1 MLSEPTIRLLKRVLR
16 HRRAL
21 ALTLLFTAL
30 YAAVSGVSLGML
42 LPFADFLFNGGAP
55 QPPPDLAANADALE
69 RLRHQLQLQA
79 MAWFYAGDPREVLRR
94 ICVLLVGAF
103 AIKGIF
109 GFLLAAA
116 SVTLEER
123 VLKDLRDD
131 LFEHLQSLS
140 MGWFARRR
148 SGELLS
154 RATNDVDV
162 VRKAIS
168 SLYRTT
174 PRDSLL
180 VLVYLAVVVVASWRL
195 ALLCFVVF
203 PGLAVLVGVI
213 GRRIRKHA
221 TRAQVRMGDLA
232 SIFQESIAGIRVVK
246 AFTGE
251 LHVVSR
257 FRYATESYLRS
268 SVRLRRVA
276 SLASPA
282 AEMAGA
288 IGAGLVLWAGGNQV
302 LTGTGLTAT
311 WFVVFLAATISL
323 MQPVRSLTQLHTHL
337 REGDAAATR
346 IFEILDTP
354 STIVSRPDAPPIR
367 SLEREI
373 TFENVSFAHDPDLT
387 VIRNVDL
394 TVRRGEVVALVGPS
408 GAGKSTLVDMIP
420 RFHDPDTG
428 RVAFDGVD
436 LRDLDLRSVRRLL
449 GVVTQ
454 DTILFHDTIRANIGF
469 GESSPDVDKVQAA
482 ARAANAHEF
491 ITALPGGYDTVVGDR
506 GVRLSGGER
515 QRIAIARAIYRDPQI
530 LLLDEATSSLDGES
544 EAKVQE
550 AIDRLMVGRTAV
562 VIAHRLSTIRD
573 ADRIVVIDGG
583 RIVETGTHDELRRR
597 GGLYARLSE
606 RQFATL
612 TPDPAAA

>member
-1 MLSEPTIRLLKRVLR
+1 MFSKPTIRLLGRVLR
-16 HRRAL
+16 HRRVL
-21 ALTLLFTAL
+21 GLTLAFTAL
-30 YAAVSGVSLGML
+30 YAAVSGVSLGMI
-42 LPFADFLFNGGAP
+42 LPFVDFLFGGGAP
-55 QPPPDLAANADALE
+55 SAPPPLPAGADVLE
-69 RLRHQLQLQA
+69 RLRHDLQVQA
-79 MAWFYAGDPREVLRR
+79 TATFYAGDPREVLRR
-94 ICVLLVGAF
+94 ICLLLVGAF
-103 AIKGIF
+103 AVKGIF
-109 GFLLAAA
+109 GFLLSAA

-131 LFEHLQSLS
+131 LFAHLSGLS
-140 MGWFARRR
+140 MGWFAKRR

-168 SLYRTT
+168 SLYRTF
-174 PRDSLL
+174 PRDALL
-180 VLVYLAVVVVASWRL
+180 IVVYLAVVVVASWRL

-203 PGLAVLVGVI
+203 PGLAVLVGII

-221 TRAQVRMGDLA
+221 SRAQARMGDLA
-232 SIFQESIAGIRVVK
+232 SVFQESIGGIRVVK

-251 LHVVSR
+251 AHAIRR
-257 FRYATESYLRS
+257 FRAATESYLRS
-268 SVRLRRVA
+268 AVRLRRVA

-288 IGAGLVLWAGGNQV
+288 VGAGLVLWAGGNQV
-302 LTGTGLTAT
+302 LDGTGLTAT
-311 WFVVFLAATISL
+311 WFVVFLAATVSL
-323 MQPVRSLTQLHTHL
+323 MQPVRSLTQMHTHL
-337 REGDAAATR
+337 REGDAAAQR

-354 STIVSRPDAPPIR
+354 PRIRSRPGAARIETLARGIR
-367 SLEREI
+367 
-373 TFENVSFAHDPDLT
+373 FENVSFAHDPDVP
-387 VIRNVDL
+387 VIRDVDL
-394 TVRRGEVVALVGPS
+394 EVRRGEVVALVGPS

-428 RVAFDGVD
+428 RVTLDGVD
-436 LRDLDLRSVRRLL
+436 LRDLDVASVRRLL

-454 DTILFHDTIRANIGF
+454 DTILFHDTIRANIAF
-469 GESSPDVDKVQAA
+469 GDPAPDAARVEAA
-482 ARAANAHEF
+482 ARTANADEF
-491 ITALPGGYDTVVGDR
+491 IRSLPEGYETVVGDR

-515 QRIAIARAIYRDPQI
+515 QRVAIARAVYRDPQI
-530 LLLDEATSSLDGES
+530 LLFDEATSSLDGES

-550 AIDRLMVGRTAV
+550 AIDRLMRGRTAV

-573 ADRIVVIDGG
+573 ADRIVVLDGG

-606 RQFATL
+606 RQFAAHH
-612 TPDPAAA
+612 PDPAAA